1 MTAHDERLIGRWV
14 HGLGLTGLAMLVGVV
29 IWAVRVGDMAA
40 TASVDAAVAKGRVAV
55 QERRTDSLIIE
66 LRHLP
71 DAVADTL
78 RARSRRPR

>member
-14 HGLGLTGLAMLVGVV
+14 NGLGITGLALLIGVI

-40 TASVDAAVAKGRVAV
+40 QASVEASVASGRVAV
-55 QERRTDSLIIE
+55 QERRMDSLVIE

-71 DAVADTL
+71 NAVADTL
-78 RARSRRPR
+78 MARQRRNR

>member
-1 MTAHDERLIGRWV
+1 MTAQDERLIGRWV
-14 HGLGLTGLAMLVGVV
+14 NGLGLTGLAMLVGVI

-40 TASVDAAVAKGRVAV
+40 TASVDASVAKGRVAT
-55 QERRTDSLIIE
+55 QERRMDSLVIE

-78 RARSRRPR
+78 MARNRRPR

>member
-1 MTAHDERLIGRWV
+1 MNA
-14 HGLGLTGLAMLVGVV
+14 LGITGVAILLGVV

-40 TASVDAAVAKGRVAV
+40 TASVHADNAQGRVAI
-55 QERRTDSLIIE
+55 QERRMDSLVIE

-78 RARSRRPR
+78 AARERRSR